1 MRVTFGTKYNQMD
14 YYQNTLQNRLQN
26 ANTKIASGL
35 KIKYGYEDSSIFN
48 QNLKMEY
55 DIHSLNQSIDIANDA
70 NTHTL
75 NTDKSLSEIS
85 KSLDD
90 FKVKLIHAAND
101 IHSPTSRTALANDL
115 QAIRNH
121 ILSIAN
127 TSIGGEYIFAGS
139 NIKVKPFNDN
149 GTYTG
154 NAEKLEALIAPEMK
168 SAYNLNG
175 IELFHSRDLDKY
187 KTITS
192 NIQHLNQSKLHP
204 DIMDKLN
211 KTQVPS
217 EVFIEEDDTLR
228 DLIGDNDND
237 TTNDERAFFYLRGKR
252 PDGTSFKAK
261 FAFDVAF
268 NNPQSATRVSDLLR
282 KIGEAYGNTSQ
293 NQVVDVRLNKWG
305 QIEITETKPG
315 GSNIDF
321 HLIAANA
328 DVEDVNELHQIG
340 ARVTS
345 FQKSAFLGDFSL
357 STIQGIKNNYDTR
370 YTTLGVEFVT
380 NDNQYANKATQL
392 SEIFGVEAGRIAIS
406 GNLPNASNGAVQN
419 VAIEPFYIDI
429 ANNSVQ
435 DLLNAI
441 KTRFGGDLT
450 VEISNGKINIID
462 HNVGSLEHDQKE
474 PPFNAPSGFAITL
487 RTLDSQGNE
496 RAAIRNSF
504 QSNYDKTAFLHKG
517 SSLLSNISQI
527 NALSG
532 EYANDSTKLSEV
544 ANKNLNGERYILK
557 LKDHNG
563 IDVESAIELGESG
576 SYLILPNRDNVNGE
590 GGSGNFRIPLYNPHD
605 RPPAISIT
613 DGNNVTFRQIMDAMT
628 IALNYSNPEVQNFIN
643 AQGNHIDGVSE
654 SGKKAYENLVEMAN
668 RNVSVFI
675 NNDGQIEIQDRVRSL
690 SRMSFMMYSENSDN
704 FSELGIQN
712 GEPSLTFNANN
723 ALTVD
728 RAHIS
733 FFKQL
738 DLMIEA
744 VRKGIY
750 RPDALGDNYN
760 ADLRNIGIQNSLAL
774 FDHLKDH
781 IEKNIALNGSYG
793 KVFENSIK
801 RNEVLKVQVES
812 IKSDTIGADLA
823 ETYNKFAQLTNNY
836 NAVLA
841 STSKVN
847 QMSLVDYLK

>member
-14 YYQNTLQNRLQN
+14 YYQNTLQNRLQD

-35 KIKYGYEDSSIFN
+35 KLKYGYEDSSLFN

-55 DIHSLNQSIDIANDA
+55 DIHSLNQSIDIANEA

-75 NTDKSLSEIS
+75 HNDKSLTEIS
-85 KSLDD
+85 KTLDE
-90 FKVKLIHAAND
+90 FKVKLLHAAND
-101 IHSPTSRTALANDL
+101 IHSPTSRGALANDL
-115 QAIRNH
+115 EALRNH
-121 ILSIAN
+121 ILAIAN
-127 TSIGGEYIFAGS
+127 TSVGGEYIFAGS
-139 NIKVKPFNDN
+139 NIKVKPFKDD

-154 NAEKLEALIAPEMK
+154 NAEKLQALIAPEVK
-168 SAYNLNG
+168 SAYNLQG
-175 IELFHSRDLDKY
+175 IELFHSRDLDKF
-187 KTITS
+187 KKITA
-192 NIQHLNQSKLHP
+192 NVQRLNQSKLHP
-204 DIMDKLN
+204 DIMDKMN

-217 EVFIEEDDTLR
+217 EVFITEEDTLR

-237 TTNDERAFFYLRGKR
+237 TSNDEVAYFYLRGKR

-261 FAFDVAF
+261 FALDVAF
-268 NNPQSATRVSDLLR
+268 DNPQSATRVSDLLR

-293 NQVVDVRLNKWG
+293 NQVVDVSLNKWG

-321 HLIAANA
+321 NLIAANR
-328 DVEDVNELHQIG
+328 DVDDINTLHQIG

-345 FQKSAFLGDFSL
+345 FQKSPFLGDFSL
-357 STIQGIKNNYDTR
+357 SQIHGIKNNYDAR

-392 SEIFGVEAGRIAIS
+392 SEIFGIEAERIEIS
-406 GNLPNASNGAVQN
+406 GMLPNAPTGFVQDF
-419 VAIEPFYIDI
+419 AIEPFYVDI
-429 ANNSVQ
+429 ANNTVE
-435 DLLNAI
+435 DLMNAI
-441 KTRFGGDLT
+441 KARFGGDIQ

-462 HNVGSLEHDQKE
+462 NNVGSLEHDQKE
-474 PPFNAPSGFAITL
+474 PPFNGPSGFAITL
-487 RTLDSQGNE
+487 RTLDADGNE
-496 RAAIRNSF
+496 RNAIRNSF
-504 QSNYDKTAFLHKG
+504 QSNYDKTAFTHKG
-517 SSLLSNISQI
+517 SSLISNVSQI

-544 ANKNLNGERYILK
+544 ANKNLNGERYIMK

-563 IDVESAIELGESG
+563 IDVEAAIELGENG
-576 SYLILPNRDNVNGE
+576 SYLVLPNRDK
-590 GGSGNFRIPLYNPHD
+590 GSGDFRIPLYNPHD

-613 DGNNVTFRQIMDAMT
+613 DGNSVTFRQIMDAMS
-628 IALNYSNPEVQNFIN
+628 IALNYSNPEVQRFID
-643 AQGNHIDGVSE
+643 AQGNEIDGVSE
-654 SGKKAYENLVEMAN
+654 SGKKAYEQLIEMAN
-668 RNVSVFI
+668 RNVGVFI
-675 NNDGQIEIQDRVRSL
+675 NNDGQIEIQDKIRSL
-690 SRMSFMMYSENSDN
+690 SRMSFMLYSESTDD
-704 FSELGIQN
+704 FSEAGIQN
-712 GEPSLTFNANN
+712 GAPSLTFNANN

-738 DLMIEA
+738 DMIIEA

-760 ADLRNIGIQNSLAL
+760 ADLRNIGIQNSITV

-793 KVFENSIK
+793 RVFENSIR
-801 RNEVLKVQVES
+801 RNEVLKVQIES
-812 IKSDTIGADLA
+812 IKSDTIGTDIA
-823 ETYNKFAQLTNNY
+823 ETYNRFAQLTNNY

>member
-14 YYQNTLQNRLQN
+14 YYQNTLQRRLQD

-35 KIKYGYEDSSIFN
+35 KLKYGYEDSSLFN

-55 DIHSLNQSIDIANDA
+55 DIHALNQFIDIANDA

-75 NTDKSLSEIS
+75 HTDKSLSEIS
-85 KSLDD
+85 KTLDD
-90 FKVKLIHAAND
+90 FKVKLLHAAND
-101 IHSPTSRTALANDL
+101 IHSPTSRNAIANDL
-115 QAIRNH
+115 EALRNH
-121 ILSIAN
+121 ILAIAN
-127 TSIGGEYIFAGS
+127 TEIGGEYIFAGS
-139 NIKVKPFNDN
+139 NIKVKPFKDD

-154 NAEKLEALIAPEMK
+154 NAEKLEALIAPEVK
-168 SAYNLNG
+168 SAYNLQG
-175 IELFHSRDLDKY
+175 IELFHSRDLDKF
-187 KTITS
+187 KKITA
-192 NIQHLNQSKLHP
+192 NTQRLNQSKLHP
-204 DIMDKLN
+204 DIMDKMN

-217 EVFIEEDDTLR
+217 EVFITEEDTLR
-228 DLIGDNDND
+228 DLIGDNDFD
-237 TTNDERAFFYLRGKR
+237 TTNDEAAYFYLRGRR

-261 FAFDVAF
+261 FALDVAF

-293 NQVVDVRLNKWG
+293 NKVVDVTLSKWG

-321 HLIAANA
+321 NLIAANR
-328 DVEDVNELHQIG
+328 DVDDINTLHQIG

-345 FQKSAFLGDFSL
+345 FQKSPFLGDFSL
-357 STIQGIKNNYDTR
+357 SQIHGIKDNYDAR

-380 NDNQYANKATQL
+380 HNNQYANKQTKL
-392 SEIFGVEAGRIAIS
+392 SEIFGVEAEYVEIS
-406 GNLPNASNGAVQN
+406 GKYPNAPTGFVVDS
-419 VAIEPFYIDI
+419 AIKPFRVEI
-429 ANNSVQ
+429 ANSNVG
-435 DLLNAI
+435 DLIREIERN
-441 KTRFGGDLT
+441 FGGDIQ

-462 HNVGSLEHDQKE
+462 NNVGSLENDQKE
-474 PPFNAPSGFAITL
+474 PPFNGPSGLAITL
-487 RTLDSQGNE
+487 RTLDSEGNE
-496 RAAIRNSF
+496 RNAIRNSF
-504 QSNYDKTAFLHKG
+504 QSNYDKTAFTHKG
-517 SSLLSNISQI
+517 SSLLSNVAQV

-532 EYANDSTKLSEV
+532 EYATDSTKLSEV
-544 ANKNLNGERYILK
+544 ANRDLNGERFIMK

-563 IDVESAIELGESG
+563 IDIEAAIELGEDG
-576 SYLILPNRDNVNGE
+576 SYLVLPNHNNRFGD
-590 GGSGNFRIPLYNPHD
+590 FRIPLYNPHD

-613 DGNNVTFRQIMDAMT
+613 DGNSVTFRQIMDAMT
-628 IALNYSNPEVQNFIN
+628 IALNYSNPEIYKFID
-643 AQGNHIDGVSE
+643 AQGSSIIGVSE
-654 SGKKAYENLVEMAN
+654 SGKKAYEQLLEMGN
-668 RNVSVFI
+668 RNLSVFI
-675 NNDGQIEIQDRVRSL
+675 NNDGQIEIQDKIRSL
-690 SRMSFMMYSENSDN
+690 SRMSFMIYSESSDD
-704 FSELGIQN
+704 FSEAGIEN
-712 GEPSLTFNANN
+712 GAPPLTFNANN
-723 ALTVD
+723 ALTID
-728 RAHIS
+728 KPHIS

-738 DLMIEA
+738 DMIIDA
-744 VRKGIY
+744 VRSGIY

-760 ADLRNIGIQNSLAL
+760 ADLRNIGIQNSIAL

-793 KVFENSIK
+793 KVFENSIR

-812 IKSDTIGADLA
+812 IKSDTIGTDIA

>member
-14 YYQNTLQNRLQN
+14 YYQNTLQNRLQD

-35 KIKYGYEDSSIFN
+35 KIKYGYEDSSVFN

-75 NTDKSLSEIS
+75 HTDKSLGEIS
-85 KSLDD
+85 KTLDE

-101 IHSPTSRTALANDL
+101 IHSPTSRGALANDL
-115 QAIRNH
+115 QALRNH
-121 ILSIAN
+121 ILAIAN
-127 TSIGGEYIFAGS
+127 TSVGGEYIFAGS
-139 NIKVKPFNDN
+139 NIKVKPFKDD

-154 NAEKLEALIAPEMK
+154 NNEKLQALIAPAVK

-175 IELFHSRDLDKY
+175 IELFHSRDLDKH
-187 KTITS
+187 KSITA
-192 NIQHLNQSKLHP
+192 NIQRLNQSKLHP

-217 EVFIEEDDTLR
+217 EVFITEEDTLR

-237 TTNDERAFFYLRGKR
+237 TTNDEKAFFYLRGKR

-261 FAFDVAF
+261 FAFDVAY

-293 NQVVDVRLNKWG
+293 NQVVDVKLNKWG

-328 DVEDVNELHQIG
+328 DVNDVNELHQIG

-357 STIQGIKNNYDTR
+357 SRIHGIKNNYDAR

-392 SEIFGVEAGRIAIS
+392 SEIFGVEANRIEIS
-406 GNLPNASNGAVQN
+406 GMLPNAPSGAVQDF
-419 VAIEPFYIDI
+419 AIEPFYVDI
-429 ANNSVQ
+429 ANNTVQ

-441 KTRFGGDLT
+441 KARFGGDLI

-462 HNVGSLEHDQKE
+462 NNVGSLEHDQKE
-474 PPFNAPSGFAITL
+474 PPFNGPGGFAITM

-496 RAAIRNSF
+496 RNAIRNSF
-504 QSNYDKTAFLHKG
+504 QTNYDKTAFTHKG

-527 NALSG
+527 HATSG

-544 ANKNLNGERYILK
+544 ANKDLNGEKYIIK

-563 IDVESAIELGESG
+563 IDVEAAIELGAEG
-576 SYLILPNRDNVNGE
+576 SYLLLPNRN
-590 GGSGNFRIPLYNPHD
+590 SGAGDYRIPLYNPHD
-605 RPPAISIT
+605 RPPTISIT
-613 DGNNVTFRQIMDAMT
+613 DGNSVTFRQIMDAMS
-628 IALNYSNPEVQNFIN
+628 IALNYSNPEVQRFID
-643 AQGNHIDGVSE
+643 AQGNSTDGVSE
-654 SGKKAYENLVEMAN
+654 SGKKAYEQLVEIAN
-668 RNVSVFI
+668 RNVSVFL
-675 NNDGQIEIQDRVRSL
+675 NNDGQIEIQDKIRSL
-690 SRMSFMMYSENSDN
+690 SKMSFMMYSANSDN
-704 FSELGIQN
+704 FSAEAIEN
-712 GEPSLTFNANN
+712 GAPSLTFNANN
-723 ALTVD
+723 ALTID

-738 DLMIEA
+738 DEMIEA

-760 ADLRNIGIQNSLAL
+760 ADLRNLGIQNAL
-774 FDHLKDH
+774 TRFEHLKDH

-793 KVFENSIK
+793 RVFENSIR
-801 RNEVLKVQVES
+801 RNEVLKVQIES
-812 IKSDTIGADLA
+812 IKSDTIGTDLA
-823 ETYNKFAQLTNNY
+823 ETYNRFAQLTNNY

-847 QMSLVDYLK
+847 QMSLVDYLR